1 MIFKTETLFI
11 SKPKTQRNLTMNRVK
26 AMKFDIAVAFK
37 SFSYIMNCI
46 TVAKPPLPTNF
57 RRISFLLYLA
67 KLDNF

>member
-11 SKPKTQRNLTMNRVK
+11 TKPKTQRNLTMNRVK
-26 AMKFDIAVAFK
+26 AMKFDIAVAFE
-37 SFSYIMNCI
+37 SYIMNWNI